1 MDMVE
6 KKTFD
11 RLAGLTSWRERLSA
25 LSVMPGAQV
34 LGPAVAL
41 ALLVALVISAA
52 LWLQR
57 PAYQALYN
65 GLSDKESG
73 QIAEFLQAQKIPF
86 RINEASGALEV
97 PADQVHAVRLKLA
110 TQGLPQGAGVGL
122 EILAQPQSLGVSQFM
137 ESARYQHALEVELA
151 RSIASLQPV
160 QEARVHLALPK
171 ASAFVRDQ
179 KKPSASVIVQLH
191 PGRSLEAGQVAAIV
205 HLIAAS
211 IPGMDSA
218 QVMVVDQRGNLLTRE
233 QRDVRDP
240 LGMSDDQFAYARR
253 LEREYVQ
260 RIESLLMPIVG
271 LGRVHAQVSADLD
284 FTVMEQTQERFD
296 PASQV
301 LRSEQLSEERR
312 TPGSL
317 AGGIPGALSNQPPGP
332 MALAPRA
339 EAPNAANAP
348 TPAAAAAPTAAA
360 GEPAVPPQDISR
372 QSTRNY
378 EIDKTVSRISQPVGS
393 VRRLSIAVLVD
404 DREELGRDGAVT
416 KTPLNEAE
424 LAQLTAL
431 VKESVGFNAARG
443 DSINVVNQ
451 SFRGMDLGD
460 GLVETPWWTRPG
472 LMEMVTKGFVM
483 LVVLVMLGMFGR
495 PLLRRLQ
502 IPSVQQVQV
511 LAPPALT
518 ARAEDRGLAP
528 DRISLAELSDPAGNM
543 AAPALP
549 PYAHRR
555 DTARLLAAR
564 HPEQVVQI
572 MRDWMDRD
580 G

>member
-1 MDMVE
+1 MDVVE
-6 KKTFD
+6 KKPFD
-11 RLAGLTSWRERLSA
+11 PLTGLTSWRARLTA
-25 LSVMPGAQV
+25 LSGMPGAQV
-34 LGPAVAL
+34 LGPAIAL
-41 ALLVALVISAA
+41 ALLVAVLISAA

-57 PAYQALYN
+57 PGYQTLYN

-73 QIAEFLQAQKIPF
+73 QIAEFLQAEKIPF
-86 RINEASGALEV
+86 RINATSGALEV
-97 PADQVHAVRLKLA
+97 PADQVHAARLKLA
-110 TQGLPQGAGVGL
+110 SQGLPQGAGVGL
-122 EILAQPQSLGVSQFM
+122 EMLAQPQGLGVSQFM
-137 ESARYQHALEVELA
+137 ENARYQHALEVELA

-211 IPGMDSA
+211 IAGMDSA

-233 QRDVRDP
+233 QNAAKDP

-253 LEREYVQ
+253 LEHEYAQ

-312 TPGSL
+312 APGAL

-332 MALAPRA
+332 VALAPRA
-339 EAPNAANAP
+339 EAPNVAN
-348 TPAAAAAPTAAA
+348 PAAPGAPAA
-360 GEPAVPPQDISR
+360 GVGEPVVPPQDISR

-404 DREELGRDGAVT
+404 NREEAGRDGALA
-416 KTPLNEAE
+416 KTPLDEAE

-451 SFRGMDLGD
+451 SFRSMDLDD
-460 GLVETPWWTRPG
+460 GVGETSWWTRPG
-472 LMEMVTKGFVM
+472 LLEAVIKGFVM
-483 LVVLVMLGMFGR
+483 LVGVGVLVMFGR

-502 IPSVQQVQV
+502 AASQQPVQVQV

-518 ARAEDRGLAP
+518 AQGEDRGLAP
-528 DRISLAELSDPAGNM
+528 DRISLAALSDPAGTA
-543 AAPALP
+543 AAPDLP

-555 DTARLLAAR
+555 ETARLLAAR
-564 HPEQVVQI
+564 HPEQVVQV
-572 MRDWMDRD
+572 MRDWMARD
-580 G
+580 D

>member
-1 MDMVE
+1 MDVVE
-6 KKTFD
+6 KKPFD
-11 RLAGLTSWRERLSA
+11 PLTGLTSWRARLTA
-25 LSVMPGAQV
+25 LSGMPGAQV
-34 LGPAVAL
+34 LGPAIAL
-41 ALLVALVISAA
+41 ALLVAVLISAA

-57 PAYQALYN
+57 PGYQTLYN

-73 QIAEFLQAQKIPF
+73 QIAEFLQAEKIPF
-86 RINEASGALEV
+86 RINATSGALEV
-97 PADQVHAVRLKLA
+97 PADQVHAARLKLA
-110 TQGLPQGAGVGL
+110 SQGLPQGAGVGL
-122 EILAQPQSLGVSQFM
+122 EMLAQPQGLGVSQFM
-137 ESARYQHALEVELA
+137 ENARYQHALEVELA

-211 IPGMDSA
+211 IAGMDSA

-233 QRDVRDP
+233 QNAAKDP

-253 LEREYVQ
+253 LEHEYAQ

-312 TPGSL
+312 APGAL

-332 MALAPRA
+332 VALAPRA
-339 EAPNAANAP
+339 EAPNVAN
-348 TPAAAAAPTAAA
+348 PAAPGAPAA
-360 GEPAVPPQDISR
+360 GVGEPVVPPQDISR

-404 DREELGRDGAVT
+404 NREEAGRDGALA
-416 KTPLNEAE
+416 KTPLDEAE

-431 VKESVGFNAARG
+431 VKESVGFNAAGPAGGGHQRLRHAGRRG
-443 DSINVVNQ
+443 
-451 SFRGMDLGD
+451 GAGD
-460 GLVETPWWTRPG
+460 VWT
-472 LMEMVTKGFVM
+472 
-483 LVVLVMLGMFGR
+483 
-495 PLLRRLQ
+495 
-502 IPSVQQVQV
+502 
-511 LAPPALT
+511 APPAPPAGSIPAASAGASAGTTCLDCSRRRSRLG
-518 ARAEDRGLAP
+518 AGPHQPCGIVGSGGNCGRAGLAAVCASP
-528 DRISLAELSDPAGNM
+528 GDGAAVGGPPSRAGG
-543 AAPALP
+543 AGHAGL
-549 PYAHRR
+549 
-555 DTARLLAAR
+555 
-564 HPEQVVQI
+564 
-572 MRDWMDRD
+572 D
-580 G
+580 GSR